1 MSMGETGPKMLDPAA
16 ASEET
21 GGLAPDLWYF
31 TDMGNGSPNFVF
43 MRLRG
48 Y

>member
-1 MSMGETGPKMLDPAA
+1 MLDLAA
-16 ASEET
+16 ESEET
-21 GGLAPDLWYF
+21 GCFVADLWYF

>member
-1 MSMGETGPKMLDPAA
+1 MSMGETGPKMLDLAA
-16 ASEET
+16 AIEET
-21 GGLAPDLWYF
+21 GCLAADLWYF

>member
-1 MSMGETGPKMLDPAA
+1 MCPGAFRTEAA
-16 ASEET
+16 
-21 GGLAPDLWYF
+21 LWYF
-31 TDMGNGSPNFVF
+31 VGMGNGSPNFVF

>member
-1 MSMGETGPKMLDPAA
+1 MLDLAA

-21 GGLAPDLWYF
+21 RCFVANLWYF
-31 TDMGNGSPNFVF
+31 TDMGNGSPDFVF